1 MRNNDIKIKASDNT
15 DISDYITDFEEGNL
29 QVPLFQRD
37 FVWETD
43 QKLELFRSMAKG
55 YPIGSILLWKP
66 NKETLEVFESI
77 DNKLTVGSYYVPTKN
92 NESFYILDGFQRL
105 STLLGSLI
113 DPSKA
118 KSKGISRNE
127 EAWYREFNFVYNLKS
142 EDFEVVKVKD
152 LSKLKWYQIPIY
164 ELVDAKNF
172 YKFQVALSNKNSEN
186 SDLFNENRI
195 DVNLYLERYEHIGN
209 KLIKYKVPNITLY
222 GGSISEAIEIFQ
234 KLNSQ
239 GSKITMD
246 WVISAIL
253 INNDPNFRLGSEI
266 TSLIDNDLKSYQ
278 FHTIKREVIFNCILN
293 SFGVVYFDNLSQKDV
308 KNLIESKNF
317 IKIAKKTF
325 EAIKNAAKFMH
336 EELMVL
342 DAKLIPY
349 NNQFIFIADFFN
361 QIKEPSKN
369 QIAQLKKWFWIT
381 TYSNYFTIYNL
392 SKQRTAYKKFQKFIL
407 DENTDPVFYDN
418 DSSFM
423 ALSFPDKIT
432 MGSVRGKAL
441 ALFMINYSANNTI
454 NLTVNSTNSDV
465 ILDYKTSKID
475 GTKDNMIPE
484 NTIFQILYKSNTVEI
499 FLDKENENLFFSNDM
514 IEKRSKGKIDE
525 MLSLRKILISKK
537 EKDFILNDL
546 KIGYEEEYSPL

>member
-1 MRNNDIKIKASDNT
+1 MRNNDIKIKSSDNK

-43 QKLELFRSMAKG
+43 QKLELFRSIAKG
-55 YPIGSILLWKP
+55 YPIGSIILWKP

-127 EAWYREFNFVYNLKS
+127 EAWYREFNFVYNLEA

-152 LSKLKWYQIPIY
+152 LSKLAWCQIPIY
-164 ELVDAKNF
+164 ELVDGRNF
-172 YKFQVALSNKNSEN
+172 YKFQVT
-186 SDLFNENRI
+186 LFNNKQNTLFSEQSTE
-195 DVNLYLERYEHIGN
+195 DTQLYLDRYKDIGDQFA
-209 KLIKYKVPNITLY
+209 KYKIPNITLY

-266 TSLIDNDLKSYQ
+266 TSLIDNDLKLYQ

-325 EAIKNAAKFMH
+325 EAIKNAAKFMR

-369 QIAQLKKWFWIT
+369 QIAQLKKWFC
-381 TYSNYFTIYNL
+381 L
-392 SKQRTAYKKFQKFIL
+392 A
-407 DENTDPVFYDN
+407 
-418 DSSFM
+418 
-423 ALSFPDKIT
+423 FPR
-432 MGSVRGKAL
+432 GS
-441 ALFMINYSANNTI
+441 
-454 NLTVNSTNSDV
+454 
-465 ILDYKTSKID
+465 
-475 GTKDNMIPE
+475 
-484 NTIFQILYKSNTVEI
+484 
-499 FLDKENENLFFSNDM
+499 
-514 IEKRSKGKIDE
+514 
-525 MLSLRKILISKK
+525 
-537 EKDFILNDL
+537 
-546 KIGYEEEYSPL
+546 